1 MSIVRMREI
10 IEVSFKEKY
19 ENFVGTLETVRNR
32 EVIEGRGLWRDLYA
46 EGNLRFKIASPQT
59 PGGGDTAIYGLYRY
73 VPL

>member
-1 MSIVRMREI
+1 MSIVRIREI

-32 EVIEGRGLWRDLYA
+32 EVIEGRGLWRDLYT

-59 PGGGDTAIYGLYRY
+59 SFGVRKSRIHFSPK
-73 VPL
+73 